1 MQVKRE
7 TAPMTKVDNKLDI
20 ILEYEARLHQEYEQ
34 QKYISYFAKQWV
46 NNTIEKCKG
55 ELSDCRAIVRHN
67 DTQKNIAKSAGFCFA
82 NFEKNQ
88 AFWNREFELMTDV
101 LIVAERML
109 EYIEERE
116 K

>member
-34 QKYISYFAKQWV
+34 QKFISYFAKQWV
-46 NNTIEKCKG
+46 NNTIEKCK
-55 ELSDCRAIVRHN
+55 EEISVINKIILHN
-67 DTQKNIAKSAGFCFA
+67 DIAVRNVPHDLCKNPLLRNRAFYTQDKGVMEEC
-82 NFEKNQ
+82 
-88 AFWNREFELMTDV
+88 